1 MAILVFLCYGEFV
14 KNSIGLLIFCFAS
27 KQHRVKYKFGLF
39 LEQLFEPFTVNIKL
53 AEMAVLASKDLT
65 TAKKVTSGRVR
76 PDARD
81 YYWFRS
87 PMPNQLS

>member
-1 MAILVFLCYGEFV
+1 M
-14 KNSIGLLIFCFAS
+14 
-27 KQHRVKYKFGLF
+27 VKYKVGLF

-65 TAKKVTSGRVR
+65 TAKKVTSCRVR

-87 PMPNQLS
+87 PMSNQLS